1 MLRNNAPVLADIEVG
16 MTLPSR
22 VHTPDNVEL
31 FMYNAALWNA
41 HRIHFD
47 RPYATGEEG
56 YQGLVIAGPQ
66 MGDWLGQVV
75 DNWLLDAGDI
85 LGLSYS
91 NRGAALIGESLI
103 AGGEIVEI
111 EVDEVSIDLHIT
123 NEAGDVITPGTAR
136 VRLNQ

>member
-1 MLRNNAPVLADIEVG
+1 MTAVPVLADIEVG

-47 RPYATGEEG
+47 RPYATAEEG

-75 DNWLLDAGDI
+75 DNWLLEAGDI
-85 LGLSYS
+85 LNLSYS
-91 NRGAALIGESLI
+91 NRGAALIGESLT
-103 AGGEIVEI
+103 AGGEIVAI
-111 EVDEVSIDLHIT
+111 EGSEVSIDLHIK

-136 VRLNQ
+136 VRLS